1 MIAIGGEN
9 LIDLVSSSFNPE
21 GLPIYLAN
29 PGGSPYNVAI
39 ATSQQGGN
47 VSYLTPLS
55 EDSLGALLSSKL
67 KESGV
72 KILSKSISNPTSLAV
87 VSINNGIPS
96 YSFHRNETA
105 ERKVNLEN
113 LLDIIPID
121 TKIFH
126 VGSLGLIEGK
136 DAEIWEI
143 FFKRCKQKGLI
154 TSLDPNVRP
163 ILINDRESYVK
174 RLERMFFDVD
184 ILKLSD
190 EDLNWLYPSNSI
202 DQSFG
207 ILQSKTNA
215 KLLILTLG
223 EKGSIGKTTNFEIKM
238 PCQKISDLKDTVG
251 AGDTYMASIL
261 AWFMDNEIFDI
272 NSIENLKKTDLLIM
286 MNKASIAAA
295 LNCKKIGCNPPS
307 KEDIEIFKKQIS

>member
-1 MIAIGGEN
+1 MIVVGGEN

-39 ATSQQGGN
+39 AVSKQGVN

-55 EDSLGALLSSKL
+55 NDTLGVLLSSRL

-72 KILSKSISNPTSLAV
+72 KILSKSISNPTSLSL
-87 VSINNGIPS
+87 VSIKNGIPS

-113 LLDIIPID
+113 LLDLIPKD

-126 VGSLGLIEGK
+126 IGSLCLIEGK
-136 DAEIWEI
+136 DAGIWEI
-143 FFKRCKQKGLI
+143 FFKRCKQKGFI

-163 ILINDRESYVK
+163 AIINDRESYIK
-174 RLERMFFDVD
+174 RLERMFFDAD

-190 EDLNWLYPSNSI
+190 EDLNWLYPDVSI
-202 DQSFG
+202 YQSFET
-207 ILQSKTNA
+207 LQSKTNA

-223 EKGSIGKTTNFEIKM
+223 EKGSIGKTSSFEIKI
-238 PCQKISDLKDTVG
+238 PSEKISDLQDTVG

-261 AWFMDNEIFDI
+261 TWFIDNKIFNIDL
-272 NSIENLKKTDLLIM
+272 IEKLKKTDLSFM
-286 MNKASIAAA
+286 MNRAAIAAA

-307 KEDIEIFKKQIS
+307 KKDIETLNK

>member
-1 MIAIGGEN
+1 MIVVGGEN

-21 GLPIYLAN
+21 GLPIYIAN

-39 ATSQQGGN
+39 AVSKQGVN

-55 EDSLGALLSSKL
+55 NDTLGVLLSSRL

-72 KILSKSISNPTSLAV
+72 KILSKSISNPTSLSL
-87 VSINNGIPS
+87 VSIKNGIPS

-113 LLDIIPID
+113 LLDLIPKD

-126 VGSLGLIEGK
+126 IGSLCLIEGK

-143 FFKRCKQKGLI
+143 FFKRCKQKGFI

-163 ILINDRESYVK
+163 VLINDRESYIK
-174 RLERMFFDVD
+174 RLERMFFDAD

-190 EDLNWLYPSNSI
+190 EDLNWLYPDVSI
-202 DQSFG
+202 YQSFET
-207 ILQSKTNA
+207 LQSKTNA

-223 EKGSIGKTTNFEIKM
+223 EKGSIGKTSSFEIKI
-238 PCQKISDLKDTVG
+238 PSEKISDLQDTVG

-261 AWFMDNEIFDI
+261 TWFIDNKIFNIDL
-272 NSIENLKKTDLLIM
+272 IEKLKKTDLSFM
-286 MNKASIAAA
+286 MNRAAIAAA

-307 KEDIEIFKKQIS
+307 KKDIETLNK